1 MWLPANYNGIIIYK
15 MRFFET
21 VVLPGLVL
29 LALDG
34 IFLTLNR
41 DMFELQ
47 VAEVQRV
54 VLEVK
59 YLGTALCY
67 ALLIFALYYFII
79 KDRRSIA
86 DAMILGFVIY
96 GVYETTTYALL
107 KKWKLKTMMIDTLWG
122 GILFGLTTMITYKL
136 TPIR

>member
-1 MWLPANYNGIIIYK
+1 

-34 IFLTLNR
+34 VFLFLNKE
-41 DMFELQ
+41 MFELQ

>member
-1 MWLPANYNGIIIYK
+1 MIYK

>member
-1 MWLPANYNGIIIYK
+1 
-15 MRFFET
+15 MRFFDT
-21 VVLPGLVL
+21 VL
-29 LALDG
+29 LPALIMLVLDG
-34 IFLTLNR
+34 IFLGMNR
-41 DMFELQ
+41 DMFALQ

-54 VLEVK
+54 VLEVR
-59 YLGTALCY
+59 YLGAVLCY

-79 KDRRSIA
+79 KDRRPVI
-86 DAMILGFVIY
+86 DAMLLGFVIY

-107 KKWKLKTMMIDTLWG
+107 KKWKLQTMMIDTLWG

>member
-1 MWLPANYNGIIIYK
+1 
-15 MRFFET
+15 MRFYDT
-21 VVLPGLVL
+21 VLLPGLIMLVL
-29 LALDG
+29 DV
-34 IFLTLNR
+34 IFLGLNK

-54 VLEVK
+54 VLEVR
-59 YLGTALCY
+59 YLGAVLCY
-67 ALLIFALYYFII
+67 PLLIFALYYFII
-79 KDRRSIA
+79 KDRRPVI

-107 KKWKLKTMMIDTLWG
+107 KKWKLQTMMIDTLWG

>member
-1 MWLPANYNGIIIYK
+1 
-15 MRFFET
+15 MRFFDT
-21 VVLPGLVL
+21 VL
-29 LALDG
+29 LPAIIMLVLDG
-34 IFLTLNR
+34 IFLGMNR
-41 DMFELQ
+41 DMFALQ

-59 YLGTALCY
+59 YLGAVLCY
-67 ALLIFALYYFII
+67 ALLIFGLYYFII
-79 KDRRSIA
+79 KDRRPVI

-107 KKWKLKTMMIDTLWG
+107 KKWKLQTMMIDTLWG

>member
-1 MWLPANYNGIIIYK
+1 
-15 MRFFET
+15 MRFFDT
-21 VVLPGLVL
+21 VL
-29 LALDG
+29 LPAIIMLVLDG
-34 IFLTLNR
+34 IFLGMNR
-41 DMFELQ
+41 DMFALQ

-54 VLEVK
+54 VLEVR
-59 YLGTALCY
+59 YLGAVLCY

-79 KDRRSIA
+79 KDRRPVI
-86 DAMILGFVIY
+86 DAMLLGFVIY

-107 KKWKLKTMMIDTLWG
+107 KKWKLQTMMIDTLWG

>member
-1 MWLPANYNGIIIYK
+1 

-21 VVLPGLVL
+21 VILPGLVL

-34 IFLTLNR
+34 VFLFLNKE
-41 DMFELQ
+41 MFELQ

-59 YLGTALCY
+59 YLGVILCY

-107 KKWKLKTMMIDTLWG
+107 KKWKLRTMMTDTLWG

-136 TPIR
+136 TPNR

>member
-1 MWLPANYNGIIIYK
+1 
-15 MRFFET
+15 MRFFDT
-21 VVLPGLVL
+21 VL
-29 LALDG
+29 LPAIIMLVLDG
-34 IFLTLNR
+34 IFLGMNR
-41 DMFELQ
+41 DMFALQ

-54 VLEVK
+54 VIEVK
-59 YLGTALCY
+59 YLGAVLCY
-67 ALLIFALYYFII
+67 ALLIFGLYYFII
-79 KDRRSIA
+79 KDRRPVI

-107 KKWKLKTMMIDTLWG
+107 KKWKLQTMMIDTLWG

>member
-1 MWLPANYNGIIIYK
+1 
-15 MRFFET
+15 MRFFDT
-21 VVLPGLVL
+21 ILLPGIIMLVL
-29 LALDG
+29 DV
-34 IFLTLNR
+34 IFLGLNR
-41 DMFELQ
+41 DMFQLQ

-54 VLEVK
+54 VMEVK
-59 YLGTALCY
+59 YLGAVLCY
-67 ALLIFALYYFII
+67 AILIFALYYFII
-79 KDRRSIA
+79 KDRRSVI

-107 KKWKLKTMMIDTLWG
+107 KKWKLQTVMIDTLWG

>member
-1 MWLPANYNGIIIYK
+1 

-21 VVLPGLVL
+21 VILPGLVL

-34 IFLTLNR
+34 VFLFLNKE
-41 DMFELQ
+41 MFELQ

-59 YLGTALCY
+59 YLGVILCY

-107 KKWKLKTMMIDTLWG
+107 KKWKLRTMMTDTLWG
-122 GILFGLTTMITYKL
+122 GILFGLTTMIVYKL

>member
-1 MWLPANYNGIIIYK
+1 
-15 MRFFET
+15 MRFFDT
-21 VVLPGLVL
+21 ILLPGIIMLVL
-29 LALDG
+29 DV
-34 IFLTLNR
+34 IFLGLNR
-41 DMFELQ
+41 DMFQLQ

-54 VLEVK
+54 VLEVR
-59 YLGTALCY
+59 YLGAVLCY
-67 ALLIFALYYFII
+67 AILIFALYYFII
-79 KDRRSIA
+79 KDRRSVM

-107 KKWKLKTMMIDTLWG
+107 KKWKLQTMMIDTLWG

>member
-1 MWLPANYNGIIIYK
+1 

-21 VVLPGLVL
+21 IVLPGVIL
-29 LALDG
+29 LILDG
-34 IFLTLNR
+34 VFLFLNK

-54 VLEVK
+54 VLEIK
-59 YLGTALCY
+59 YLGVALCY

-79 KDRRSIA
+79 KDRRSVA
-86 DAMILGFVIY
+86 DAMILGFIIY

-107 KKWKLKTMMIDTLWG
+107 KKWKLKTMMTDTLWG

>member
-1 MWLPANYNGIIIYK
+1 MRLFDTVLLPAII
-15 MRFFET
+15 M
-21 VVLPGLVL
+21 LV
-29 LALDG
+29 LDG
-34 IFLTLNR
+34 IFLGMNR
-41 DMFELQ
+41 DMFALQ

-59 YLGTALCY
+59 YLGAVLCY

-79 KDRRSIA
+79 KDRRPVI
-86 DAMILGFVIY
+86 DAMLLGFVIY

-107 KKWKLKTMMIDTLWG
+107 KKWKLQTMMIDTLWG

>member
-1 MWLPANYNGIIIYK
+1 M
-15 MRFFET
+15 
-21 VVLPGLVL
+21 
-29 LALDG
+29 
-34 IFLTLNR
+34 NR
-41 DMFELQ
+41 DLFALQ

-54 VLEVK
+54 VLEIR
-59 YLGTALCY
+59 YLGAVLCY

-79 KDRRSIA
+79 KDRRPVI
-86 DAMILGFVIY
+86 DAMLLGFVIY

-107 KKWKLKTMMIDTLWG
+107 KKWKLQTMMIDTLWG

>member
-1 MWLPANYNGIIIYK
+1 

-59 YLGTALCY
+59 YLGAALCY

-79 KDRRSIA
+79 KDRRSVA

>member
-1 MWLPANYNGIIIYK
+1 
-15 MRFFET
+15 MRFFDT
-21 VVLPGLVL
+21 VL
-29 LALDG
+29 LPALIMLVLDG
-34 IFLTLNR
+34 IFLGMNR
-41 DMFELQ
+41 DMFALQ

-59 YLGTALCY
+59 YLGAVLCY
-67 ALLIFALYYFII
+67 ALLIFGLYYFII
-79 KDRRSIA
+79 KDRRPVI

-107 KKWKLKTMMIDTLWG
+107 KKWKLQTMMIDTLWG

>member
-1 MWLPANYNGIIIYK
+1 
-15 MRFFET
+15 MRFFDT
-21 VVLPGLVL
+21 ILLPGIIMLVL
-29 LALDG
+29 DV
-34 IFLTLNR
+34 IFLGLNR
-41 DMFELQ
+41 DMFQLQ

-54 VLEVK
+54 VMEVK
-59 YLGTALCY
+59 YLGAVLCY
-67 ALLIFALYYFII
+67 AILIFALYYFII
-79 KDRRSIA
+79 KDRRSVI

-107 KKWKLKTMMIDTLWG
+107 KKWKLQTMMIDTLWG